1 MDAAPSPPPPSS
13 FAFARH
19 GAARRQRRGGQA
31 SSRRALRRAAS
42 PPSPGSTV
50 SSSSHDDDDDDG
62 RHQGIY
68 PAASCSLPASSCSVQ
83 FIPSSGSDPC
93 SGSIRFGSTPLPSAR
108 HARPGATR
116 RRQQQSD
123 ARRALAVA
131 LRGGAHHRQ
140 GQVLRPPRR
149 HILRQPSGRPSKKN
163 KEYHS
168 EEEDEDGDSGGQDND
183 DPSAPKRPRV
193 VWSVELHRKFV
204 AAVNHLG
211 IDKAVPKRILELM
224 NVEKLTRENIAF
236 TYSIKVDLKE
246 SILSQLLTRRIHGLI
261 LPRRRRPPPRS
272 LTEVSEARVQVSPQ
286 DTCYGL
292 NDSLVSI
299 TGSLDK
305 QLQAIFPILF
315 MLLEYVN
322 YTFTYTVALPD
333 TSMQSPDEDSC
344 GVQGI
349 LTIGIADEHVGA
361 VISRAGRTIKEI
373 KQVSGAWIT
382 ISPKGEFMPGTCD
395 REVFITGTSEAI
407 HAAEAM
413 IMRRVSVA
421 SGKGDDELTWWR
433 VEGRGGE
440 IKSRLDE
447 QADGACL
454 QLSDGSDTE

>member
-1 MDAAPSPPPPSS
+1 MDAAPSPPPPSTS
-13 FAFARH
+13 
-19 GAARRQRRGGQA
+19 
-31 SSRRALRRAAS
+31 
-42 PPSPGSTV
+42 
-50 SSSSHDDDDDDG
+50 
-62 RHQGIY
+62 
-68 PAASCSLPASSCSVQ
+68 
-83 FIPSSGSDPC
+83 
-93 SGSIRFGSTPLPSAR
+93 PSAR

-149 HILRQPSGRPSKKN
+149 HILRQPRRGAPPLSVLQPAARRGALPPLPWACHFGEIIHMGRPSKQN
-163 KEYHS
+163 TEYHS
-168 EEEDEDGDSGGQDND
+168 EEADEDGDRGGQDTD

-204 AAVNHLG
+204 AVNHLG

-447 QADGACL
+447 QADDA
-454 QLSDGSDTE
+454 SSAVE